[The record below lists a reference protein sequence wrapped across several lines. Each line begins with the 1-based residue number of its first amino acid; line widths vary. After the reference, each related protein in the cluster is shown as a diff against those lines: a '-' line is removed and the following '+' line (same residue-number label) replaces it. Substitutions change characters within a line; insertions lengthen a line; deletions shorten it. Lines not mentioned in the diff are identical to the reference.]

1 MGKFKHIFEKTEQ
14 TKTCRVYKSGA
25 TTARLDFVSDSCLRV
40 AVFRENP
47 RLLPTFNIAPQNEC
61 PMTGRDRL
69 SLDGFSLCTPEVSEE
84 DAAERFLLPCGVE
97 IRLCLNNFLLSYFQ
111 DGKLLFSDRAPLAY
125 NFEGEFGKGAYHY
138 VTRAQNEH
146 IYGLGDKGGKLDK
159 AGRAFRIETAD
170 CMGYDAAESDPLY
183 KHIPFYI
190 CENETGCYG
199 LFYDTSATA
208 YIDLGKE
215 INNYYPPY
223 KYCKTEEDCLVYY
236 VFFGTKL
243 SVLRQF
249 GHLCGKQAFPPK
261 WSFDYCG
268 STMAYTDAENAQE
281 EMDGFLEKLQ
291 SCDLTCKGFYLSS
304 GYTSIGKQRYVF
316 HWNRDKFPDPKGFLE
331 QFAKKGI
338 RMIPNIKPAFLD
350 SHPLYDRV
358 AKNGWFIKNPD
369 GSPFVTE
376 FWDGLGSYLDFTNPK
391 AFAFWKKQVKE
402 TLLDFGIQATWND
415 NNEFD
420 IRDCDAL
427 AQGFGGGKI
436 PASLLRP
443 TLTYLMVEASFEA
456 QTAQNPALRPF
467 LSTRS
472 GGIGM
477 RRKAQTWSGD
487 NRTSFHDLR
496 YCHYIGLT
504 MSLSGLYFYGHDL
517 GGFHGEMP
525 SRELLLRWLQHG
537 IFEPR
542 FTIHSWNS
550 DGSATMPWSYPD
562 ILDSVRNLFA
572 QRKQLIP
579 YLYNCAYRA
588 VENEEPINAPL
599 FLYYDDEEAKNH
611 EDCMLVGRDILA
623 AFVFDEGK
631 TTASVYLPKGDEW
644 VLFGKRY
651 SGGQAVKLEL
661 PADAPMPYFVR
672 AGSVLPTDE
681 ATYHFGAE
689 EQLVFT
695 VYPLSAEGT
704 FESDF
709 FDDDGESYGYL
720 ENRCVR
726 LHFTVNCTKDSV
738 TVQYQNT
745 GEIPLKPTVRLW
757 NGDNRIFKI
766 KSEG

>member
-1 MGKFKHIFEKTEQ
+1 
-14 TKTCRVYKSGA
+14 
-25 TTARLDFVSDSCLRV
+25 
-40 AVFRENP
+40 
-47 RLLPTFNIAPQNEC
+47 
-61 PMTGRDRL
+61 
-69 SLDGFSLCTPEVSEE
+69 
-84 DAAERFLLPCGVE
+84 
-97 IRLCLNNFLLSYFQ
+97 
-111 DGKLLFSDRAPLAY
+111 
-125 NFEGEFGKGAYHY
+125 
-138 VTRAQNEH
+138 
-146 IYGLGDKGGKLDK
+146 
-159 AGRAFRIETAD
+159 
-170 CMGYDAAESDPLY
+170 
-183 KHIPFYI
+183 
-190 CENETGCYG
+190 
-199 LFYDTSATA
+199 
-208 YIDLGKE
+208 
-215 INNYYPPY
+215 
-223 KYCKTEEDCLVYY
+223 
-236 VFFGTKL
+236 
-243 SVLRQF
+243 
-249 GHLCGKQAFPPK
+249 
-261 WSFDYCG
+261 
-268 STMAYTDAENAQE
+268 
-281 EMDGFLEKLQ
+281 
-291 SCDLTCKGFYLSS
+291 
-304 GYTSIGKQRYVF
+304 
-316 HWNRDKFPDPKGFLE
+316 
-331 QFAKKGI
+331 
-338 RMIPNIKPAFLD
+338 
-350 SHPLYDRV
+350 
-358 AKNGWFIKNPD
+358 
-369 GSPFVTE
+369 
-376 FWDGLGSYLDFTNPK
+376 
-391 AFAFWKKQVKE
+391 
-402 TLLDFGIQATWND
+402 
-415 NNEFD
+415 
-420 IRDCDAL
+420 
-427 AQGFGGGKI
+427 
-436 PASLLRP
+436 
-443 TLTYLMVEASFEA
+443 
-456 QTAQNPALRPF
+456 
-467 LSTRS
+467 
-472 GGIGM
+472 M

-537 IFEPR
+537 VFEPR

-562 ILDSVRNLFA
+562 ILDSVRSLFA
-572 QRKQLIP
+572 QRKQLVP

-599 FLYYDDEEAKNH
+599 FLYYDDEEAINH

-651 SGGQAVKLEL
+651 SGGQAVELEL

-709 FDDDGESYGYL
+709 FDDDGESFGYL